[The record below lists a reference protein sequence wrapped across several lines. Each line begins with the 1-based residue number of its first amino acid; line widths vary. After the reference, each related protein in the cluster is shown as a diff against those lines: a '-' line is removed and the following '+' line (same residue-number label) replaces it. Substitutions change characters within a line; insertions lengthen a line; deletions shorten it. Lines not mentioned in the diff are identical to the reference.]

1 MTKNAPFAVL
11 GPAPDRFLLCT
22 LCGGGGADVQ
32 IMHRSHV
39 DFWHRRCAQQ
49 YFEAAVP
56 EPVVAPDAR

>member
-1 MTKNAPFAVL
+1 MTKNAPFQVL
-11 GPAPDRFLLCT
+11 GPAPDGVPCAC
-22 LCGGGGADVQ
+22 CGQGGADVQ